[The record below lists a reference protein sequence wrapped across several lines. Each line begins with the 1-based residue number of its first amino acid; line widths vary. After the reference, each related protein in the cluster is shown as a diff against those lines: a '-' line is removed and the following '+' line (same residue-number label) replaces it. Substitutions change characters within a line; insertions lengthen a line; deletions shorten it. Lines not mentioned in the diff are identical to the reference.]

1 MKQISENIYDLSLIT
16 WQMVGNG
23 YRVQVLY
30 LLRLSKNCS
39 ACPVDLVDKLCK
51 FLHHDHITN
60 FHIFIMFIDL
70 IWWFAYFQPVNTRIS
85 LLSQELREI
94 LLENYDEILL
104 KVSIVFSFYTVL
116 RMFNLYLTH
125 VATRHYLCLPRVG
138 SREPD
143 FILGLGS
150 KVKKLG
156 LTRDYLLIRPK
167 KLSWWNKSTS
177 IAWQKRCQ
185 SCHTYAER
193 KFALY
198 LHKNM

>member
-23 YRVQVLY
+23 YRVQVSY

-39 ACPVDLVDKLCK
+39 ACPVDLEDKLCK

-138 SREPD
+138 SREFSSGSGIKSKKVGSYTIL
-143 FILGLGS
+143 FIDPTEDIVVVEQEHEYSLTEAIP
-150 KVKKLG
+150 KLP
-156 LTRDYLLIRPK
+156 YF
-167 KLSWWNKSTS
+167 
-177 IAWQKRCQ
+177 
-185 SCHTYAER
+185 YAER